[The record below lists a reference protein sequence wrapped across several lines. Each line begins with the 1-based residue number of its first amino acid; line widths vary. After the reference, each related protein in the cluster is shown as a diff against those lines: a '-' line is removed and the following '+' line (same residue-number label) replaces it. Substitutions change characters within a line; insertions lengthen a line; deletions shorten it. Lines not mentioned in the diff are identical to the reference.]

1 MPCKSF
7 RNALSPQAGQQTT
20 HKKNQTPVIFSTLN
34 NPTLSTRHQP
44 VPFPS
49 VCLPFFLALFPFA
62 FYLFASLSLFLAPFP
77 FTFAL
82 ALCALVPY
90 VLVAFLLFIAT
101 CQWLRVVSIDFRGLQ
116 LYFSRS
122 FQNRCSRLIQAL
134 GMRAP
139 VHLYPLQYLLLDRVF
154 APHLEVKPQ
163 STHSLRS
170 P

>member
-20 HKKNQTPVIFSTLN
+20 HKKNQTPVIFTALN
-34 NPTLSTRHQP
+34 NPALNTRHHP

-49 VCLPFFLALFPFA
+49 VFLSF
-62 FYLFASLSLFLAPFP
+62 FLAPFP